1 MIKPIVK
8 TLSLSFVMLAGA
20 SIAPAAEQIPVLN
33 LASVSVDALRVGCS
47 SSAEIE
53 RGWEAQQQLLQER
66 LAAKA
71 AEAIQIPGAII
82 SSPLTEFMP
91 AALASA
97 PTPDHKSSRAE
108 ATASRRAARRGLGDR
123 M

>member
-20 SIAPAAEQIPVLN
+20 AIAPATEQIPLLN
-33 LASVSVDALRVGCS
+33 LASVPADTLRVGCS
-47 SSAEIE
+47 TTAEIE

-71 AEAIQIPGAII
+71 AETVQVPGTII
-82 SSPLTEFMP
+82 STPLTEFMP
-91 AALASA
+91 QAVATA
-97 PTPDHKSSRAE
+97 PSTTEGKE
-108 ATASRRAARRGLGDR
+108 ATTRRSARSGLGRR

>member
-20 SIAPAAEQIPVLN
+20 AIASANEQIPLLN
-33 LASVSVDALRVGCS
+33 LASVPAETLRVVCS
-47 SSAEIE
+47 STAEIE

-66 LAAKA
+66 IAAKA
-71 AEAIQIPGAII
+71 AETVQVPGTII
-82 SSPLTEFMP
+82 STPLTEFMP
-91 AALASA
+91 QALASA
-97 PTPDHKSSRAE
+97 PSIGEGRETKSP
-108 ATASRRAARRGLGDR
+108 RRGAARSGVGRR

>member
-20 SIAPAAEQIPVLN
+20 AHASASEQIPLLN
-33 LASVSVDALRVGCS
+33 LASIPAETLRVGCAS
-47 SSAEIE
+47 NAEIE

-71 AEAIQIPGAII
+71 AETIQVPGTII
-82 SSPLTEFMP
+82 STPLTEFMP
-91 AALASA
+91 QAVASA
-97 PTPDHKSSRAE
+97 STGTEGKAPK
-108 ATASRRAARRGLGDR
+108 ASRRGAARSAAGER

>member
-20 SIAPAAEQIPVLN
+20 AIASASEQSPLMN
-33 LASVSVDALRVGCS
+33 LAAVPVDALRVGCS
-47 SSAEIE
+47 STAEIE

-66 LAAKA
+66 VAAKA
-71 AEAIQIPGAII
+71 AETVHVPGTII
-82 SSPLTEFMP
+82 STPLTEFMP
-91 AALASA
+91 QALASA
-97 PTPDHKSSRAE
+97 PSISEGKEARTP
-108 ATASRRAARRGLGDR
+108 RRGAARSGLGQR

>member
-8 TLSLSFVMLAGA
+8 TLSLSFVMFA
-20 SIAPAAEQIPVLN
+20 SAAIASASEQIPLLN
-33 LASVSVDALRVGCS
+33 LASVPVDTLTVGCS

-66 LAAKA
+66 LAARA
-71 AEAIQIPGAII
+71 AETVQPPGTII

-91 AALASA
+91 QALASS
-97 PTPDHKSSRAE
+97 TPRHEGRGVR
-108 ATASRRAARRGLGDR
+108 ASRKGAARSAQAER

>member
-20 SIAPAAEQIPVLN
+20 AIASASEQIPLLN
-33 LASVSVDALRVGCS
+33 LSSVPVDALLVGCS

-71 AEAIQIPGAII
+71 AEAVQVPGTII
-82 SSPLTEFMP
+82 STPLTEFMP
-91 AALASA
+91 QAKASTA
-97 PTPDHKSSRAE
+97 TTTEDKRAR
-108 ATASRRAARRGLGDR
+108 TSRRGAARSALGQR

>member
-20 SIAPAAEQIPVLN
+20 AIASATEQIPLLN
-33 LASVSVDALRVGCS
+33 LAAVPAETLRVGCS
-47 SSAEIE
+47 STAEIE

-71 AEAIQIPGAII
+71 AETVQVPGAII
-82 SSPLTEFMP
+82 STPLTEFMP
-91 AALASA
+91 QVRASA
-97 PTPDHKSSRAE
+97 PAVNEGKE
-108 ATASRRAARRGLGDR
+108 ARTRSFGQR